1 MVREFELPDVGEGL
15 TEAEIVTW
23 LVDPGDAVTEDQ
35 PVAEV
40 ETDKAVVE
48 VPAPVDG
55 TVRDLLAEEGEM
67 VPVGEVIITFDVEG
81 EAPDAS
87 EPGSGERSEP
97 REGKAPDAS
106 EPGSGERSEP
116 REGEAVQEEPTEAE
130 AAAAGEG
137 ADGGSVTGGG
147 EPAGGEPAAAEA
159 STADADEVTETEGR
173 VFAAPSARRLAREL
187 GVDIGSVEGSG
198 PGGRVTEGDVRAAAE
213 AGEEQAG
220 GAAAVD
226 TGGSESATRRV
237 EEEEEEQATATSAQ
251 DGATPVESA
260 DRERTLAAPAT
271 RKIAEEEGVD
281 IDAVPTDGTK
291 DGEAFVTGDQ
301 VQQYAKAQQAAQ
313 AADAEAVSA
322 GREAEAAGEPERI
335 PYRGVRRT
343 IGQQMEQSKF
353 TAPHVTHHDQVDVTG
368 LVAARGRLK
377 QRAEERGTK
386 LTYMPFVVKAVVAAL
401 KEHPILNSQLDE
413 DAEEIVVRGEYNI
426 GVATAT
432 DAGLMVPVVT
442 HADRK
447 GMLEIADEM
456 GELIESARD
465 RSIAREE
472 MQGGTFT
479 ITNFGAIG
487 GEYATPIINYPE
499 TAILGLG
506 AIKDR
511 PWVVER
517 EAPGASA
524 GANSAERSSADRSSG
539 RSPRED
545 GDAVSKEVEARKVM
559 TLSLSIDHRVI
570 DGADAA
576 QFVNTLKEYLQ
587 TPELLLLE

>member
-1 MVREFELPDVGEGL
+1 
-15 TEAEIVTW
+15 
-23 LVDPGDAVTEDQ
+23 
-35 PVAEV
+35 
-40 ETDKAVVE
+40 
-48 VPAPVDG
+48 
-55 TVRDLLAEEGEM
+55 M

-81 EAPDAS
+81 EA
-87 EPGSGERSEP
+87 
-97 REGKAPDAS
+97 
-106 EPGSGERSEP
+106 
-116 REGEAVQEEPTEAE
+116 VQEEPTEAE
-130 AAAAGEG
+130 AAAAEDAGGES
-137 ADGGSVTGGG
+137 AAGGG
-147 EPAGGEPAAAEA
+147 EPGGGEPAAAEA
-159 STADADEVTETEGR
+159 ATADADEVTESEGR
-173 VFAAPSARRLAREL
+173 VFAAPSARRLARER
-187 GVDIGSVEGSG
+187 GVDVAAVEGSG
-198 PGGRVTEGDVRAAAE
+198 PGGRVTEGDVEAAAA
-213 AGEEQAG
+213 AGDEPADGTTADAG
-220 GAAAVD
+220 GA
-226 TGGSESATRRV
+226 ESATRQV
-237 EEEEEEQATATSAQ
+237 DEGEPTASTSAADA
-251 DGATPVESA
+251 DGATPVEAA

-271 RKIAEEEGVD
+271 RKVAEEAGVD
-281 IDAVPTDGTK
+281 VDAVPTEETK
-291 DGEAFVTGDQ
+291 EGEPFVTAEQ
-301 VQQYAKAQQAAQ
+301 VRQYAEAQRAAQ
-313 AADAEAVSA
+313 AADGEAVS
-322 GREAEAAGEPERI
+322 GAETAEGEDEHI

-343 IGQQMEQSKF
+343 IGQQMEQSKY
-353 TAPHVTHHDQVDVTG
+353 TAPHVTHHDRVDVTD

-377 QRAEERGTK
+377 ARAAERGTS

-506 AIKDR
+506 AITDR

-517 EAPGASA
+517 EGAT
-524 GANSAERSSADRSSG
+524 
-539 RSPRED
+539 
-545 GDAVSKEVEARKVM
+545 GDAVKKEVEARKVM

-576 QFVNTLKEYLQ
+576 EFVNTLKEYLR